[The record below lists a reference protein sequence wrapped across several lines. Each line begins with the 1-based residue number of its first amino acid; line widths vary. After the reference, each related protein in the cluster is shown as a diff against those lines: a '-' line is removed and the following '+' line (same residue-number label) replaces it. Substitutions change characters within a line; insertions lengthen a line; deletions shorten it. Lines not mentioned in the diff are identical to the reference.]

1 MKSCKV
7 PYMTFQINDPLHF
20 LSFLLLH
27 ATHTMKR
34 YAFCLGQ
41 GSTRFTSKHTRLHS
55 ARHIISG
62 FKLVSHFAFRSDV
75 EDGEIR
81 LSKEEK
87 RRRQSNSD
95 RSATSSKNRDAPVR
109 SNGFGDA
116 KKSRSMSQSND
127 DDYETQKRNKKS
139 KKRQSDSGGGGKRR
153 DRFVSESDMTRMFSN
168 SKRRSDSDDDLLT
181 SPRASMPSRIKR
193 RGELPRY
200 DVRNIILKKRES
212 RNKKKGSLSRSRSR

>member
-1 MKSCKV
+1 
-7 PYMTFQINDPLHF
+7 
-20 LSFLLLH
+20 
-27 ATHTMKR
+27 
-34 YAFCLGQ
+34 
-41 GSTRFTSKHTRLHS
+41 
-55 ARHIISG
+55 
-62 FKLVSHFAFRSDV
+62 
-75 EDGEIR
+75 
-81 LSKEEK
+81 
-87 RRRQSNSD
+87 
-95 RSATSSKNRDAPVR
+95 
-109 SNGFGDA
+109 
-116 KKSRSMSQSND
+116 MSQSND
-127 DDYETQKRNKKS
+127 DDYETQKRNKNS

>member
-1 MKSCKV
+1 
-7 PYMTFQINDPLHF
+7 MTFQINDPLHF

-116 KKSRSMSQSND
+116 KKSRSISQSND

-139 KKRQSDSGGGGKRR
+139 KKRQSDS
-153 DRFVSESDMTRMFSN
+153 
-168 SKRRSDSDDDLLT
+168 DDDLLT

-193 RGELPRY
+193 RSELPRY